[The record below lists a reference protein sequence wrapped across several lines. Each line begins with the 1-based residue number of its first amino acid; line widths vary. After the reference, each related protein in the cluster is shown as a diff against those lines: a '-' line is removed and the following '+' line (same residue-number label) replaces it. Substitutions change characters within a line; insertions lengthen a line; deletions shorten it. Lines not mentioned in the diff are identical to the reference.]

1 MSGPF
6 PGAVWRVACIVP
18 KHAVDA
24 VADALELLGGA
35 VTEFVPDEKSPEVR
49 LECYLAEEPD
59 GEAVRNLV
67 AGAAATANIAS
78 PGLEITWLAPRDWV
92 AENRRAFEPFSVG
105 RFFVHGS
112 DFTGAVPLGATALEV
127 DAGLAFGSGRH
138 ESTAGCLRALDR
150 LTGKSFRRVL
160 DMGCGSGI
168 LAIAAAKTWRVPVI
182 AADVDPSAVR
192 VARINARA
200 NGVGALVRTTA
211 GNGFAAA
218 RVRRYRPYDLI
229 AANILAAP
237 LCGMAQQLG
246 RHLKPGGYAV
256 LAGFVVADGNRLLAA
271 YRAAGLRPVRH
282 YDVNGWRTLVLR
294 KPRRI

>member
-18 KHAVDA
+18 KHAA
-24 VADALELLGGA
+24 GILADALEPLGGA

-49 LECYLAEEPD
+49 LECYLADEPD
-59 GEAVRNLV
+59 GETLRALV
-67 AGAAATANIAS
+67 AGAAAAAHIPA
-78 PGLEITWLAPRDWV
+78 PALEVTWLAPRDWV

-112 DFTGAVPLGATALEV
+112 DYEGAVPLGATALEV

-138 ESTAGCLRALDR
+138 ESTAGCLRALDG
-150 LTGKSFRRVL
+150 LTRRRFYRAL

-168 LAIAAAKTWRVPVI
+168 LAIAIAKTWRVPVV

-200 NGVGALVRTTA
+200 NGVGSLVRTTA

-229 AANILAAP
+229 VANILAAP
-237 LCGMAQQLG
+237 LCGMAQKLG
-246 RHLKPGGYAV
+246 RHLKPGGHAI
-256 LAGFVVADGNRLLAA
+256 LAGFVASDGNRLLAA
-271 YRAAGLRPVRH
+271 YRAAGLRPVRNI
-282 YDVNGWRTLVLR
+282 DVNGWRTLVLR